1 MSTQFIITIGDPGE
15 GFPDSSRILTERSDA
30 VRGKKTE
37 SCKEQAQFGWSTLV
51 NEEISDR
58 LLRRMNLV
66 SKDCAVHHNEK
77 WSLER
82 RGLRIAKIEP
92 RRSS

>member
-1 MSTQFIITIGDPGE
+1 MSTQFIITIGDPGK

-58 LLRRMNLV
+58 LLRRMKLV

-77 WSLER
+77 LSLER
-82 RGLRIAKIEP
+82 RGLRIVKNDQ

>member
-30 VRGKKTE
+30 VRGEKTE
-37 SCKEQAQFGWSTLV
+37 SCKEHAQFGWSTLV

-66 SKDCAVHHNEK
+66 SKDCAVHYNEK
-77 WSLER
+77 WSLEI
-82 RGLRIAKIEP
+82 GCE
-92 RRSS
+92 

>member
-1 MSTQFIITIGDPGE
+1 MSTQYNITICDQGK

-30 VRGKKTE
+30 VRGKTTK

-58 LLRRMNLV
+58 LLRRTNFV

-82 RGLRIAKIEP
+82 RGL
-92 RRSS
+92 